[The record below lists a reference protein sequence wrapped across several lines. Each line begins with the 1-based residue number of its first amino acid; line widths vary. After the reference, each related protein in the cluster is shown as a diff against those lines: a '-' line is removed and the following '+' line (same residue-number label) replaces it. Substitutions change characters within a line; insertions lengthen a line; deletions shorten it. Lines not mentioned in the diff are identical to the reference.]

1 MFSPGLYKLYQHDWR
16 KARPIQVPA
25 EDSGSHP
32 FATCV
37 CPIPV
42 SVFRFPFFFLYGPS
56 SFHQRSC
63 HISPFSPLHFLC
75 SVMLS
80 SISALPCIVRLSS
93 SNPCLSHS
101 PYVLSFFH
109 IIMYAHVCGCGD
121 AASFAS
127 LQVCLPFFRLFL
139 FSVCCFRMGPFL
151 FPSLYARANIIM
163 CLSFSSRV
171 LRYKNMLCNTSVI
184 QCITK
189 KFQEIR
195 IIFPSYV
202 CWLSLKG
209 LPLHPQSREM
219 RHFRQC
225 VTDLV
230 KQT

>member
-1 MFSPGLYKLYQHDWR
+1 MYENDFFSSRHFFSYSFSP
-16 KARPIQVPA
+16 VFA
-25 EDSGSHP
+25 ESALLRALW
-32 FATCV
+32 F
-37 CPIPV
+37 
-42 SVFRFPFFFLYGPS
+42 VFRNLSGFS
-56 SFHQRSC
+56 SGLLLF
-63 HISPFSPLHFLC
+63 
-75 SVMLS
+75 
-80 SISALPCIVRLSS
+80 RLS
-93 SNPCLSHS
+93 
-101 PYVLSFFH
+101 
-109 IIMYAHVCGCGD
+109 
-121 AASFAS
+121 
-127 LQVCLPFFRLFL
+127 L
-139 FSVCCFRMGPFL
+139 FSVCYLRMGSFL

-163 CLSFSSRV
+163 CMSFSSRV

-184 QCITK
+184 QSITK

>member
-1 MFSPGLYKLYQHDWR
+1 MF
-16 KARPIQVPA
+16 A
-25 EDSGSHP
+25 ESALLRALW
-32 FATCV
+32 F
-37 CPIPV
+37 
-42 SVFRFPFFFLYGPS
+42 VFRNLSGCPS
-56 SFHQRSC
+56 GLLLF
-63 HISPFSPLHFLC
+63 
-75 SVMLS
+75 
-80 SISALPCIVRLSS
+80 RLS
-93 SNPCLSHS
+93 
-101 PYVLSFFH
+101 
-109 IIMYAHVCGCGD
+109 
-121 AASFAS
+121 
-127 LQVCLPFFRLFL
+127 L
-139 FSVCCFRMGPFL
+139 FSVCYLRMGPFL

-184 QCITK
+184 QSITK

>member
-63 HISPFSPLHFLC
+63 HISPFSPAPPSVSRHTFLHF
-75 SVMLS
+75 S
-80 SISALPCIVRLSS
+80 SPLHRPFVLLHR
-93 SNPCLSHS
+93 CLSY
-101 PYVLSFFH
+101 PPCTLSFFH
-109 IIMYAHVCGCGD
+109 IIMYAHVCGCGS

-163 CLSFSSRV
+163 CVSFSSGV

-184 QCITK
+184 QSITK

>member
-1 MFSPGLYKLYQHDWR
+1 MQLTPIGEYDNTYLLNVIRTPVGQGGGWVRENGIGRSPVGSIRMGIIGY
-16 KARPIQVPA
+16 AR
-25 EDSGSHP
+25 
-32 FATCV
+32 TCV
-37 CPIPV
+37 WRCCK
-42 SVFRFPFFFLYGPS
+42 F
-56 SFHQRSC
+56 C
-63 HISPFSPLHFLC
+63 K
-75 SVMLS
+75 
-80 SISALPCIVRLSS
+80 
-93 SNPCLSHS
+93 
-101 PYVLSFFH
+101 
-109 IIMYAHVCGCGD
+109 
-121 AASFAS
+121 FAS
-127 LQVCLPFFRLFL
+127 LPSVFSLFL

-163 CLSFSSRV
+163 CLSFSSGV

>member
-1 MFSPGLYKLYQHDWR
+1 MGVEML
-16 KARPIQVPA
+16 QV
-25 EDSGSHP
+25 
-32 FATCV
+32 
-37 CPIPV
+37 
-42 SVFRFPFFFLYGPS
+42 
-56 SFHQRSC
+56 
-63 HISPFSPLHFLC
+63 
-75 SVMLS
+75 
-80 SISALPCIVRLSS
+80 
-93 SNPCLSHS
+93 
-101 PYVLSFFH
+101 
-109 IIMYAHVCGCGD
+109 
-121 AASFAS
+121 
-127 LQVCLPFFRLFL
+127 LQVCKFAFR
-139 FSVCCFRMGPFL
+139 FSVFSCFSSAVFVWAPSF

-225 VTDLV
+225 DWLGETNVGEFSLTAVCTQYLTLAGLRERERIRRGEDGRPAFYGSFEKKTFSKKTFETFGGYDKISYLCIRFRKRWQNINESSLKDLR
-230 KQT
+230 

>member
-1 MFSPGLYKLYQHDWR
+1 MGKYDPSLMRLFFYFFSYSFSP
-16 KARPIQVPA
+16 VFA
-25 EDSGSHP
+25 ESALLRALW
-32 FATCV
+32 F
-37 CPIPV
+37 
-42 SVFRFPFFFLYGPS
+42 VFRNLSGCPS
-56 SFHQRSC
+56 GLLLF
-63 HISPFSPLHFLC
+63 
-75 SVMLS
+75 
-80 SISALPCIVRLSS
+80 RLS
-93 SNPCLSHS
+93 
-101 PYVLSFFH
+101 
-109 IIMYAHVCGCGD
+109 
-121 AASFAS
+121 
-127 LQVCLPFFRLFL
+127 L
-139 FSVCCFRMGPFL
+139 FSVCYLRMGPFL

-163 CLSFSSRV
+163 CLSFSFRV
-171 LRYKNMLCNTSVI
+171 LRYENMLCNTSVI

>member
-1 MFSPGLYKLYQHDWR
+1 VV
-16 KARPIQVPA
+16 AA
-25 EDSGSHP
+25 DSGSRSFTVSVCFVLVLVFRFLIFSLSGFPALFHRKSCHVSPFPP
-32 FATCV
+32 FAFCYPFLR
-37 CPIPV
+37 CSSLRYRP
-42 SVFRFPFFFLYGPS
+42 SVFRSLFYALLFFY
-56 SFHQRSC
+56 
-63 HISPFSPLHFLC
+63 
-75 SVMLS
+75 
-80 SISALPCIVRLSS
+80 
-93 SNPCLSHS
+93 
-101 PYVLSFFH
+101 
-109 IIMYAHVCGCGD
+109 IIMYAHVCVCGD

-139 FSVCCFRMGPFL
+139 FSVCCFRMGSFL

-163 CLSFSSRV
+163 CLSFSSGV

-184 QCITK
+184 QSITK

>member
-1 MFSPGLYKLYQHDWR
+1 MQDTCLPQNYVNCIKVKVCGCRRFR
-16 KARPIQVPA
+16 K
-25 EDSGSHP
+25 
-32 FATCV
+32 
-37 CPIPV
+37 
-42 SVFRFPFFFLYGPS
+42 SVLYGQCLFCS
-56 SFHQRSC
+56 SPC
-63 HISPFSPLHFLC
+63 LPLSYFL
-75 SVMLS
+75 L
-80 SISALPCIVRLSS
+80 VRLSCS
-93 SNPCLSHS
+93 FP
-101 PYVLSFFH
+101 PEVLSRISLSAFCILLSFPPLQFSPVSSVCLPLSFLCF
-109 IIMYAHVCGCGD
+109 IIFSYYNVRARVCGD

-184 QCITK
+184 QSITK

-230 KQT
+230 KQTQESFP

>member
-1 MFSPGLYKLYQHDWR
+1 MEFWNIL
-16 KARPIQVPA
+16 
-25 EDSGSHP
+25 
-32 FATCV
+32 FC
-37 CPIPV
+37 C
-42 SVFRFPFFFLYGPS
+42 
-56 SFHQRSC
+56 
-63 HISPFSPLHFLC
+63 
-75 SVMLS
+75 
-80 SISALPCIVRLSS
+80 
-93 SNPCLSHS
+93 
-101 PYVLSFFH
+101 

-127 LQVCLPFFRLFL
+127 LQVCLPFFL
-139 FSVCCFRMGPFL
+139 FSCFPSAVFVWGPSF

-163 CLSFSSRV
+163 CLSFSFRV
-171 LRYKNMLCNTSVI
+171 LRYENMLCNTSVI
-184 QCITK
+184 QSITK

>member
-1 MFSPGLYKLYQHDWR
+1 MV
-16 KARPIQVPA
+16 AA
-25 EDSGSHP
+25 DSGSRSFTVSVCFVLVLVFRFLIFSLSGFPALFHRKSCHVSPFPP
-32 FATCV
+32 FAFCYPFLR
-37 CPIPV
+37 CSSLRYRP
-42 SVFRFPFFFLYGPS
+42 SVFRSLFYALLFFY
-56 SFHQRSC
+56 
-63 HISPFSPLHFLC
+63 
-75 SVMLS
+75 
-80 SISALPCIVRLSS
+80 
-93 SNPCLSHS
+93 
-101 PYVLSFFH
+101 
-109 IIMYAHVCGCGD
+109 IIMYAHVCVCGD

-127 LQVCLPFFRLFL
+127 LPSVFSLFL
-139 FSVCCFRMGPFL
+139 FSVCYLRMGPFL

-184 QCITK
+184 QSITK

>member
-1 MFSPGLYKLYQHDWR
+1 MLSPGLYKLYQHDWR

-163 CLSFSSRV
+163 CLSFSSGV

-184 QCITK
+184 QSITK

>member
-1 MFSPGLYKLYQHDWR
+1 
-16 KARPIQVPA
+16 
-25 EDSGSHP
+25 
-32 FATCV
+32 
-37 CPIPV
+37 
-42 SVFRFPFFFLYGPS
+42 
-56 SFHQRSC
+56 
-63 HISPFSPLHFLC
+63 
-75 SVMLS
+75 
-80 SISALPCIVRLSS
+80 
-93 SNPCLSHS
+93 
-101 PYVLSFFH
+101 
-109 IIMYAHVCGCGD
+109 MYAHVCGCGD

-163 CLSFSSRV
+163 CLSFSSGV

-225 VTDLV
+225 DWLGETNVGEFSLTAVCTQYLTLAGLRERERIRPGEDGRPAFYGSFEKKLFQKKLSKTFGGYDKISYFCIRFRKRWQDINESSLKDLR
-230 KQT
+230 